1 MKKVLKFSVIK
12 IVDSNYQGSA
22 CSQCYCKQFVIS
34 NDPQFCD
41 NCGHSR
47 SSHYGK

>member
-1 MKKVLKFSVIK
+1 MVKIIKFSIDK
-12 IVDSNYQGSA
+12 PESYSGSA
-22 CSQCYCKQFVIS
+22 CSQCSCKQFVVS

-47 SSHYGK
+47 SSYYGL